1 MTALPLAFLHLD
13 PALSYPDPAWRQ
25 AMEYLPA
32 SSPLPSPRRAVSKL
46 PGPWALVVVGPN
58 GAGKTTLY
66 RTRLSRLWPGVPFVN
81 ADEMAHAQLGRYA
94 LDRQEAELGQSMV
107 SDRLDAL
114 VAAGEDFVWET
125 VFSHPSRLDRLSAW
139 RAQGYQVGLVLVHS
153 GAADTSVARVGKRVQ
168 EGGHPVPEDK
178 IRSRFLRTPG
188 LAARASQEVDAAWW
202 LDSSAISQ
210 PPRVVAHWRAGQCV
224 STQDARPDWVD
235 ALLSTV

>member
-25 AMEYLPA
+25 AMERLPA
-32 SSPLPSPRRAVSKL
+32 PLPLPSPRRAVSKL

-66 RTRLSRLWPGVPFVN
+66 RTRLSRLWPGVSFVN

-94 LDRQEAELGQSMV
+94 LNRQEAELGQSMV
-107 SDRLDAL
+107 SNRLEAL

-139 RAQGYQVGLVLVHS
+139 RAQGYQVGLVFVHP
-153 GAADTSVARVGKRVQ
+153 GAADTSVA
-168 EGGHPVPEDK
+168 
-178 IRSRFLRTPG
+178 
-188 LAARASQEVDAAWW
+188 ARRE
-202 LDSSAISQ
+202 
-210 PPRVVAHWRAGQCV
+210 
-224 STQDARPDWVD
+224 
-235 ALLSTV
+235 